1 MMLGQFFNKKA
12 QLKANYRKFIWM
24 LMIAYGCFIGM
35 ICFMPQPSIDGV
47 TTPNVIYLGRLRL
60 LLVPFN
66 SFIYFNE
73 LDSLWEKFWVV
84 GQNIA
89 NVFLLYPLGIGI
101 HLLWDRWSG
110 LKKSLL
116 LGFSMSAFIEVT
128 QLMLDLLFEF
138 NRVFEIDDLWTNA
151 LGVFLAYLTV
161 KWLKN
166 KQLLNKHNMN

>member
-1 MMLGQFFNKKA
+1 MINHIIDVFSVIISRCNFKVKFVYTHKISPRKSLLIVLYKEIFSPIVGLTLG
-12 QLKANYRKFIWM
+12 
-24 LMIAYGCFIGM
+24 
-35 ICFMPQPSIDGV
+35 
-47 TTPNVIYLGRLRL
+47 LRL

-89 NVFLLYPLGIGI
+89 NVFLLYPLGICI
-101 HLLWDRWSG
+101 HILWDRWSG

-128 QLMLDLLFEF
+128 QLLLDLLFF
-138 NRVFEIDDLWTNA
+138 S
-151 LGVFLAYLTV
+151 Y
-161 KWLKN
+161 K
-166 KQLLNKHNMN
+166 